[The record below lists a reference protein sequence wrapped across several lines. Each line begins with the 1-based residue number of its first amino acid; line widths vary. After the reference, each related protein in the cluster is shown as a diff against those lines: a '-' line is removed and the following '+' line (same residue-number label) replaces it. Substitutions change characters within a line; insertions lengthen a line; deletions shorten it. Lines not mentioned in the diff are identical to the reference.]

1 MAPLATQN
9 KATIFM
15 TGKPA
20 PGFWDLG
27 WGQALI
33 FWRVRQPGGGAVQRL
48 EPPALQTGGIGRPAE
63 GRLRDVQVN
72 ALHQIWRDQL
82 ARLAIGRA
90 VFSHGPAVER
100 EQHIDLFHDFPAG
113 RVALQNLPQPTPE
126 GAVQRQ
132 EPVAAVALGRLVVQA
147 PGREDGTQARLNLG
161 EGRVA
166 ERLQRCF
173 NGTGSQG
180 RQHRHQLR
188 EVTGHK
194 GGIYTALLTK
204 AIPFFEMTP
213 EKRQTEYQALRQ
225 QLSGLGWI
233 SEGYAQNRGRG
244 AGGPCFQ
251 WTRKVKG
258 KTVSVALSEEQFDAL
273 TKAIKTWKKT
283 KQIIKRMQQL
293 SREEIFT
300 TLPGIKRS
308 KQLSKKVL
316 GLI

>member
-1 MAPLATQN
+1 M
-9 KATIFM
+9 
-15 TGKPA
+15 
-20 PGFWDLG
+20 
-27 WGQALI
+27 
-33 FWRVRQPGGGAVQRL
+33 
-48 EPPALQTGGIGRPAE
+48 
-63 GRLRDVQVN
+63 
-72 ALHQIWRDQL
+72 
-82 ARLAIGRA
+82 
-90 VFSHGPAVER
+90 
-100 EQHIDLFHDFPAG
+100 
-113 RVALQNLPQPTPE
+113 
-126 GAVQRQ
+126 
-132 EPVAAVALGRLVVQA
+132 VVQA
-147 PGREDGTQARLNLG
+147 PGREDGAQARLNLG

-166 ERLQRCF
+166 ERLQRCR
-173 NGTGSQG
+173 NGTGAHG
-180 RQHRHQLR
+180 RQHRHELR

-213 EKRQTEYQALRQ
+213 QKRQQEYQALRQ
-225 QLSGLGWI
+225 QLSGIGWI

-273 TKAIKTWKKT
+273 TKAITTWKKT

-300 TLPGIKRS
+300 TLPGTKRS
-308 KQLSKKVL
+308 KPLSKKVL